1 MADSVNEIE
10 KYLNEQYAIA
20 QKEVEKKLK
29 AFMKKYKQLDK
40 QKKKD
45 VKSGK
50 ITEEE
55 YNQWRVNKVL
65 YSMHWVNLLDNIAG
79 DMLRTNRMA
88 VDYIN
93 GKVPD
98 LFINAFNNLQRD
110 IPVGPV
116 EGYSF
121 ELINK
126 DTVAQLVK
134 GNEIMLPPPKD
145 IDKYKDKQWNKKN
158 VNSAVLQGI
167 LQGESM
173 DAIAKR
179 VAKSTAEK
187 NHAVALRN
195 ARTMVT
201 AAENSGRAASI
212 KRAERD
218 GVILDKIWLA
228 TSDSRTRDSHASMN
242 GERIPSE
249 KAFSNGLMF
258 PGDWS
263 TNNPSEVYNC
273 RCTLVTKFVSFDNK
287 KFKESLETKRKEAR
301 ATNEVPREVEIEQQ
315 TEPQRMLQPW
325 QFALLNFN
333 ESERGKVELLLVRN
347 NVFAN
352 RQEAAALSSEELKA
366 KLEEYITNSAEV
378 FDNGFERAYYYYIDS
393 TGTDYLH
400 TLSKGTKSDIDEVAH
415 NYTRTAKSFELN
427 DALRHNRNLTRF
439 QEQTKDSLMRLIED
453 NTLNQN
459 TIVTRFAGSH
469 YMNDMLGVPR
479 NELFNI
485 IDNYDSAE
493 VQEQLNK
500 LIGKETNPEKSFV
513 STSGN
518 PKENVFTGKDVQ
530 LKIFVEEGTNAYI
543 PDNPSETEIIFPPG
557 VVYEVIGF
565 ERFQKNAWDPNDMGL
580 KITMKMKKV

>member
-55 YNQWRVNKVL
+55 YNQWRVNKIL
-65 YSMHWVNLLDNIAG
+65 CSMHWVNLLDNIAG

-273 RCTLVTKFVSFDNK
+273 RCTLVTKFVTFDNK
-287 KFKESLETKRKEAR
+287 RFKQSVKNRKQA
-301 ATNEVPREVEIEQQ
+301 VV
-315 TEPQRMLQPW
+315 TENIKGVVDKAMKVYG
-325 QFALLNFN
+325 FN
-333 ESERGKVELLLVRN
+333 EDGRFFMERVEEALTNADNKYTELYNYYIANTKFTYSGDGCYFDPDSKSVNIDMTNVDDYTHESFLHEIGHRILDDNADILDRYKEKIHNAIEADSETMMKYVVE
-347 NVFAN
+347 
-352 RQEAAALSSEELKA
+352 KYCP
-366 KLEEYITNSAEV
+366 EYIDKWHKGKYGYY
-378 FDNGFERAYYYYIDS
+378 FDYY
-393 TGTDYLH
+393 
-400 TLSKGTKSDIDEVAH
+400 
-415 NYTRTAKSFELN
+415 
-427 DALRHNRNLTRF
+427 
-439 QEQTKDSLMRLIED
+439 
-453 NTLNQN
+453 
-459 TIVTRFAGSH
+459 
-469 YMNDMLGVPR
+469 
-479 NELFNI
+479 NEKR
-485 IDNYDSAE
+485 DRMQQDYDSAE
-493 VQEQLNK
+493 KELNNALYFFLSESKKEIAKNDDYNSFMSFSRFSDTIDGLTDGHFNKIGFFGGHGEQYYWGNEENIIHEFFANNIAL
-500 LIGKETNPEKSFV
+500 ETLERKSISELTKNYSPELYSV
-513 STSGN
+513 
-518 PKENVFTGKDVQ
+518 
-530 LKIFVEEGTNAYI
+530 Y
-543 PDNPSETEIIFPPG
+543 SEMLSEII
-557 VVYEVIGF
+557 
-565 ERFQKNAWDPNDMGL
+565 ERG
-580 KITMKMKKV
+580 KK